1 VAVVLT
7 LSVTTLT
14 LICKNGSL
22 MIRSLVLSLIE
33 LLGEIDFSSSPLI
46 NIHVRPCYRNLGQEL
61 VLLFN
66 PLSDKAGC
74 FA

>member
-1 VAVVLT
+1 
-7 LSVTTLT
+7 
-14 LICKNGSL
+14 
-22 MIRSLVLSLIE
+22 MMRSLVLTLIE